1 CHLRHS
7 ESTVDRL
14 IPVQFGSTF
23 FLLPEYCAKI
33 AQYSLFVNAD
43 KALAKRR
50 RVGQITQWVI
60 RSTQVVNPL

>member
-1 CHLRHS
+1 M
-7 ESTVDRL
+7 
-14 IPVQFGSTF
+14 II
-23 FLLPEYCAKI
+23 PEYCAKI

-50 RVGQITQWVI
+50 RVGRITQWVI